1 MTTAISARQRF
12 GEVLVQLG
20 EENPDIV
27 YVGGDL
33 NKSTYGNLFG
43 ERFPDRY
50 FDMGAA
56 EQNMMNVAAGLAAGG
71 KIPFVSTFAVFATGR
86 AFDQIRVGISQPNH
100 NVKIV
105 ATHAGIITG
114 EDGFSAQAIEDVALM
129 AALPAFS
136 VIVPADAIE
145 AEQAIRAAA
154 RTPGPFYIRLSR
166 PATAV
171 TMPDDYTFTL
181 GRAATL
187 REGTDGTIIA
197 CGVMVAAAMDAAD
210 RLSKRGIAMRVLN
223 MATIR
228 PIDREA
234 VQKAAVDTGAIVT
247 AEEHLRDGGLG
258 SRVATVVT
266 ETTPVPVELV
276 ALDGYAESGT
286 ADELLRKYHLTS
298 EDIEQAAIK
307 AMGRK
312 R

>member
-114 EDGFSAQAIEDVALM
+114 EDGVSAQAIEDVALM

-166 PATAV
+166 PATPV
-171 TMPDDYTFTL
+171 TMPDDYTFAL
-181 GRAATL
+181 GRAALL

-258 SRVATVVT
+258 SRVATVVA

-286 ADELLRKYHLTS
+286 ADELLKKYHLTS
-298 EDIEQAAIK
+298 EDIERAAIK